1 MCNDDIRNYNSK
13 ISDLGYLTK
22 VIVTV
27 SLFYFAQ
34 STSADF
40 WLKYY
45 DLIIIYCLYSLC
57 VFQNSDSNYR
67 HEAFRIDGQD
77 SVIMPI
83 NSPGGST
90 MQWGAGQ
97 G

>member
-1 MCNDDIRNYNSK
+1 
-13 ISDLGYLTK
+13 
-22 VIVTV
+22 
-27 SLFYFAQ
+27 
-34 STSADF
+34 
-40 WLKYY
+40 
-45 DLIIIYCLYSLC
+45 
-57 VFQNSDSNYR
+57 VFQNSDSNNR